1 MRKKSVYTE
10 NPLAAARK
18 ASMVPGSIAGN
29 AISKEQNLELLLKS
43 KKRANVFNQ
52 GIGKEQRKSFHA
64 KHIPKTKKQEQIIRS
79 AVSEN
84 FIFAS
89 LNPNELDI
97 LVNAMSIIKV
107 EAMQNVITEGKE
119 GDYYYIIEQ
128 GEMTV
133 YVGGRE
139 VGILSTGK
147 GFGELALLHNT
158 PRAATIRANT
168 TSSLFALDRTTF
180 RFVIAQ
186 TQSQAH
192 DAILDAL
199 KRVPLF
205 EELTEVQLQKI
216 CDAVEIVPYAADSQ
230 IIKKGCI
237 GNIFYMIKEGT
248 VKVTDIGS
256 KFADE
261 YLKAG
266 DYFGERALITGE
278 PRAANVHAVTACTL
292 MALDRDAFNSLL
304 GPLSDVLSHNMNMRI
319 LTSVKLFEKLNLDE
333 KKKLSESFIVETY
346 EANEVIVQQGDKG
359 TTFYILKEGN
369 TQVVIGDQVMGQ
381 LQAGSYFGE
390 MALLND
396 EVRAASV
403 IATERSICFTI
414 DRDTFNS
421 ILGSLKDIIER
432 DTASRITT
440 IKKSNENYDKSTID
454 SSILLKDLE
463 TIGALG
469 SGTFG
474 RVYLVQHKDTKNVYA
489 LKTMFKSEIV
499 AQKQQMNVINEK
511 NVMLQCS
518 HPFILKLYQTF
529 KDPRKLYMLLE
540 FIQGGELFSVIHTN
554 TSDGVPDAQAKFYA
568 TGVILAI
575 AHLHN
580 KEIAYRDMKPENCL
594 IDKFGYPK
602 VVDFGFAKSIQG
614 KSFTLCGTPEYLAP
628 ELVLGRGHN
637 KAVDYWAFGILIY
650 EMIAGYSP
658 FSDPAGMDQ
667 VVICRNIVNGRVVFP
682 RNFNADAKDLVK
694 KLLSREVQSR
704 LGNLK
709 AGTDDIIQH
718 TWFNTID
725 FDQYF
730 NKEFPAPWVPQVKS
744 ATDTSAFDS
753 AMPEDNNDFNF
764 IDTGMWDRDF

>member
-1 MRKKSVYTE
+1 MYTE
-10 NPLAAARK
+10 NPLAARK
-18 ASMVPGSIAGN
+18 ASMVPGTIGGN

-52 GIGKEQRKSFHA
+52 GIGKEQRNSFHA

-89 LNPNELDI
+89 LNSNELDI

-139 VGILSTGK
+139 VGILNTGK

-304 GPLSDVLSHNMNMRI
+304 GPLSELLSHNMNMRI

-333 KKKLSESFIVETY
+333 KKKLSESFVVESF
-346 EANEVIVQQGDKG
+346 EADDVIVRQGDKG

-369 TQVVIGDQVMGQ
+369 TKVVIGDQVMGQ

-403 IATERSICFTI
+403 IATERSICFSI
-414 DRDTFNS
+414 DRDMFNS

-440 IKKSNENYDKSTID
+440 IKKSNENYDVSTID
-454 SSILLKDLE
+454 TSILLKDLE

-474 RVYLVQHKDTKNVYA
+474 RVYLVQHKETKNVYA

-511 NVMLQCS
+511 NVMLQCA

-529 KDPRKLYMLLE
+529 KDPRKLFMLLE
-540 FIQGGELFSVIHTN
+540 FVQGGELFSVIHTN
-554 TSDGVPDAQAKFYA
+554 TSDGVPDLQAKFYA
-568 TGVILAI
+568 VGVILAI

-594 IDKFGYPK
+594 IDKEGYPK

-682 RNFNADAKDLVK
+682 RNFNADAKDIVK

-718 TWFNTID
+718 SWFNSID

-730 NKEFPAPWVPQVKS
+730 SKQMAAPWVPQVKS